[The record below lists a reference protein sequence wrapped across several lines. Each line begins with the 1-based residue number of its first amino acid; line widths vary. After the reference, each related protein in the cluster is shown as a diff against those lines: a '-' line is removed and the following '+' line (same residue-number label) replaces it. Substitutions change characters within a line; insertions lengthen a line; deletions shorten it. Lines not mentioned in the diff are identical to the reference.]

1 MPLPVRKKRGG
12 PLEHRLRGREP
23 PSSGGSEPTLQLAI
37 GRDGVGLELS
47 SPIDLGPATL
57 LHARSRMIGVGFPL
71 DVSGGVERFRH
82 RRTTLETI
90 GVALEHGKTERW
102 LSSITEGL
110 LAGGPCEARI
120 GWVAPPDVGIGES
133 QSEREEKL
141 IWSSGNVRIELAH
154 EEKIV
159 ACDLALAPAPVGI
172 SAIAHRVR
180 GVSLNRPATQ
190 IVGAL
195 LARLARA
202 LEGEARGL
210 RIELADPMKAAVMQ
224 AFVTRGARIP
234 SRDELVMVRASPE
247 VERFTM
253 ELRRGDTPA
262 APSSIFIALDELD
275 RLIGDGDVALVAGDH
290 ERARDIYMRAL
301 ERAPRQRA
309 VLTRLAE
316 LDGHYPERAEAAL
329 SWLRDAQKGRTR
341 RALDGNDLG
350 RALLFA
356 ALSEHVGAM
365 GRARGAWERAGD
377 EAWNRGEPRLAA
389 RAYSRAAAACR
400 DGDPQLASL
409 LDRALA
415 ADPGEV
421 SARWRR
427 AELHIRDNDD
437 VRALEDVEHL
447 EARAKGREARRRTL
461 MRAAQL
467 WNDAGRPDRAIP
479 AWERALRH
487 VPNDR
492 AVVAGLGNA
501 LLASGETSRGIG
513 LLAHATTLPGEPG
526 GRSPIMLALAR
537 ALAERVGDLPSAIA
551 RTREVSDDDAHAAY
565 ARALE
570 GACRLQLGDLVGA
583 ERAYASAADLVER
596 RGVPSDDTRAVK
608 ELLVGAAKVARG
620 EGRNAIA
627 MRLAMT
633 ALAIAATDSDVQ
645 ALVRSLGRS
654 AEPVFAFEEPKT
666 DPGIVTGSPIGVS
679 FEPEEEGDEDSARD
693 HERAEALLAR
703 VKGDPNDDAAVDELV
718 DVLGRLGRDAELFA
732 LLSARW
738 EDATPEERVAM
749 IPRQRAVLERLA
761 GAADTAGRSIE
772 AQLYRDAMRALQ

>member
-1 MPLPVRKKRGG
+1 MPLPVRRKRGG
-12 PLEHRLRGREP
+12 PLEHRRSLKGGREP
-23 PSSGGSEPTLQLAI
+23 PTTGGSEPTLQLAI

-47 SPIDLGPATL
+47 SPIELGPATL

-71 DVSGGVERFRH
+71 DVSGGVDRFRH

-90 GVALEHGKTERW
+90 GLALEHGKTERW
-102 LSSITEGL
+102 LASISEGL
-110 LAGGPCEARI
+110 LANGPCEARI
-120 GWVAPPDVGIGES
+120 GWVAPPDVGVGEA
-133 QSEREEKL
+133 QGEREERL

-154 EEKIV
+154 DEKIV
-159 ACDLALAPAPVGI
+159 ACDLALAAAPTGI
-172 SAIAHRVR
+172 VAIAHRVR
-180 GVSLNRPATQ
+180 AVSVDRPATA

-195 LARLARA
+195 LARIARA
-202 LEGEARGL
+202 LDGEARGL
-210 RIELADPMKAAVMQ
+210 RLELADPVKAAVMQ
-224 AFVTRGARIP
+224 AFVLRGARIP
-234 SRDELVMVRASPE
+234 SRDELVLVRATPD
-247 VERFTM
+247 VERFAV

-262 APSSIFIALDELD
+262 PPSSIFIALDELD
-275 RLIGDGDVALVAGDH
+275 RLIGDADVALIAGDH
-290 ERARDIYMRAL
+290 ERARELYVSAL

-309 VLTRLAE
+309 LLTRIAE

-350 RALLFA
+350 RSLLFA
-356 ALSEHVGAM
+356 TLSERIGAM
-365 GRARGAWERAGD
+365 GRARGAWERAGE

-400 DGDPQLASL
+400 DTDPQLVSL

-427 AELHIRDNDD
+427 AELHISGNDD
-437 VRALEDVEHL
+437 LRALEDVEHL

-492 AVVAGLGNA
+492 GVVAGLGNA
-501 LLASGETSRGIG
+501 LLAAGETARGIG
-513 LLAHATTLPGEPG
+513 LLAHATTLPGDASG
-526 GRSPIMLALAR
+526 QAPIVLALAR
-537 ALAERVGDLPSAIA
+537 ALAERVGDLPSAIV
-551 RTREVSDDDAHAAY
+551 RTREIPNDDAHAAW

-570 GACRLQLGDLVGA
+570 GACRLQLGDQVGA
-583 ERAYASAADLVER
+583 ERAYANAADLVER
-596 RGVPSDDTRAVK
+596 RGVPADDARSVK
-608 ELLVGAAKVARG
+608 ELLAGASRVARS
-620 EGRNAIA
+620 EGRVALA
-627 MRLAMT
+627 MRLAMA
-633 ALAIAATDSDVQ
+633 ALSLAPTDSDLQ
-645 ALVRSLGRS
+645 MLIRSLGRVV
-654 AEPVFAFEEPKT
+654 EHVDEPKT
-666 DPGIVTGSPIGVS
+666 DPGIITGSPMGVA
-679 FEPEEEGDEDSARD
+679 FEPEDESNEDSARD
-693 HERAEALLAR
+693 HDRAEALLAR
-703 VKGDPNDDAAVDELV
+703 VKGDPNDDDAVDELV
-718 DVLGRLGRDAELFA
+718 DLLGRLGRDAELFA

-761 GAADTAGRSIE
+761 SAADTAGRVIE
-772 AQLYRDAMRALQ
+772 AQLYRDALRALR